1 MATTSS
7 TKTSST
13 KTSSSTSSSAAHKHA
28 DLEKEIASLARSL
41 NALQARV
48 STAEAALA
56 KPAQAGASAQKTD
69 GVTRR
74 EWNLLLKK
82 LGSYIGFRL

>member
-1 MATTSS
+1 MATTSN

-13 KTSSSTSSSAAHKHA
+13 KTSSSTPDSAAHKHA
-28 DLEKEIASLARSL
+28 DLEKEIASLTRSL
-41 NALQARV
+41 SALQTRV
-48 STAEAALA
+48 SAAETQLA
-56 KPAQAGASAQKTD
+56 KPAPVAATASTTN

-74 EWNLLLKK
+74 EWNVMLKK